1 MKKSIAKFYIAVAST
16 FAWPVPD
23 WVRRWLPT
31 EELDALL
38 REEQMLT
45 DQLRQAD
52 PRELSAP
59 DNLEFLIEA
68 RITANEP
75 KRDIASRVVST
86 LIPITALAA
95 AAVLGVY
102 LVMTPGY
109 EPVEQP
115 AIVSNSPVVIPS
127 LDNPVRSVVQLA
139 GLDKPGKADLLMS
152 PLASEQDR
160 LAADVTN
167 ALKYVA
173 QGIVPNQYMDQV
185 NRHLDSFNRE
195 ISSSI

>member
-1 MKKSIAKFYIAVAST
+1 MKTSIAKFYIAVAST
-16 FAWPVPD
+16 FEWPVPD

-115 AIVSNSPVVIPS
+115 AIVSNNPVVIPS
-127 LDNPVRSVVQLA
+127 LENPVSSVVQLA
-139 GLDKPGKADLLMS
+139 GLDKPGKANLLMT
-152 PLASEQDR
+152 PLANEQDR

-173 QGIVPNQYMDQV
+173 QGIVPNQYMDRV
-185 NRHLDSFNRE
+185 NRYLDSFNRE

>member
-1 MKKSIAKFYIAVAST
+1 MKTSIAKLYIAVASA
-16 FAWPVPD
+16 FEWPVPD

-38 REEQMLT
+38 KEEQFLT
-45 DQLRQAD
+45 ERLRD
-52 PRELSAP
+52 TGPEPLTAP

-68 RITANEP
+68 RIVANEP
-75 KRDIASRVVST
+75 RERPKNSIIGA

-95 AAVLGVY
+95 AAVLGFY

-109 EPVEQP
+109 EPVEHP
-115 AIVSNSPVVIPS
+115 AIASTEVIKLPS
-127 LDNPVRSVVQLA
+127 LDIPARSVVQLA
-139 GLDKPGKADLLMS
+139 SLAGSEKGNLLMS
-152 PLASEQDR
+152 PLAAEQDR
-160 LAADVTN
+160 LAADLTN

-173 QGIVPNQYMDQV
+173 QGVVPNQYMDQV
-185 NRHLDSFNRE
+185 NSRLDSFNRG

>member
-1 MKKSIAKFYIAVAST
+1 MKTSIAKFYIAVAST
-16 FAWPVPD
+16 FEWPVPD

-45 DQLRQAD
+45 EQLRQAD

-75 KRDIASRVVST
+75 KRDLASRVVST

-109 EPVEQP
+109 EPVEEP
-115 AIVSNSPVVIPS
+115 AIVSSNPVVIPS
-127 LDNPVRSVVQLA
+127 LENPVSSVVQLA

-152 PLASEQDR
+152 PLANEQDR

>member
-1 MKKSIAKFYIAVAST
+1 MKTSIAKFYIAVAST
-16 FAWPVPD
+16 FEWPVPD

-75 KRDIASRVVST
+75 KRDLASRVVST

-109 EPVEQP
+109 EPVEEP
-115 AIVSNSPVVIPS
+115 AIVSSNPVVIPS
-127 LDNPVRSVVQLA
+127 LENPVSSVVQLA

-152 PLASEQDR
+152 PLANEQDR

-173 QGIVPNQYMDQV
+173 QGIVPDQYMDQV

>member
-1 MKKSIAKFYIAVAST
+1 MTLAVSQSLAQKDGAESEKDRFTRLAREFYEPVYFFVARQIGNKADAADVTQQVFLKGFQSFSRFDPSREFAPWIYTIARRCIADFFRS
-16 FAWPVPD
+16 
-23 WVRRWLPT
+23 
-31 EELDALL
+31 
-38 REEQMLT
+38 
-45 DQLRQAD
+45 
-52 PRELSAP
+52 S
-59 DNLEFLIEA
+59 
-68 RITANEP
+68 
-75 KRDIASRVVST
+75 K
-86 LIPITALAA
+86 
-95 AAVLGVY
+95 GHH
-102 LVMTPGY
+102 

-115 AIVSNSPVVIPS
+115 AIVSNNPVVIPS
-127 LDNPVRSVVQLA
+127 LDNPVSSVVQLA